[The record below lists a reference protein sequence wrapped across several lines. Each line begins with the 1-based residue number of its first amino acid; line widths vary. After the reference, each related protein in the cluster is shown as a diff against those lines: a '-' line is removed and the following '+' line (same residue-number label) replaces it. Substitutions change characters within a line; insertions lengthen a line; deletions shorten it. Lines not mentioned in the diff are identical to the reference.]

1 MKDMDTKVVRLSTMC
16 HTFLVVTILL
26 LFIPASNAEIRDYSE
41 DWQGDI
47 TIEGGRT
54 ILVEEISAT
63 WCVSCAD
70 IDPYLQQVADAH
82 GSRITIVTYHPT
94 DGEDAFQPEAAM
106 QRIERMRMVNPQLGA
121 TPTFVVE
128 SGLLRVG
135 PDSWPDVQKDILK
148 EETNRQ
154 HTSYLSFT
162 VNKSDNNY
170 TTTVANLSLINV
182 DYNTQLTFMLMAH
195 DVPVPEGY
203 INPGEATRDRVVVAT
218 ATCEIG
224 NNTINNTGFSRATA
238 NICADDFTVDFS
250 HDGKFSIILIHEAT
264 ESSLL
269 ENPNTAATLGVV
281 EFAFRD
287 VDLQSDVNILPIVFF
302 SIISIGIIWVI
313 FERISAEKSRKAP

>member
-1 MKDMDTKVVRLSTMC
+1 M
-16 HTFLVVTILL
+16 H
-26 LFIPASNAEIRDYSE
+26 
-41 DWQGDI
+41 
-47 TIEGGRT
+47 
-54 ILVEEISAT
+54 
-63 WCVSCAD
+63 
-70 IDPYLQQVADAH
+70 
-82 GSRITIVTYHPT
+82 
-94 DGEDAFQPEAAM
+94 
-106 QRIERMRMVNPQLGA
+106 RIERMRMVNPQLGA

-170 TTTVANLSLINV
+170 TTTVANLSLIDV
-182 DYNTQLTFMLMAH
+182 DYNTQLTFMLMTH

-218 ATCEIG
+218 ASCDIG
-224 NNTINNTGFSRATA
+224 NNTTNNTGFSRASA
-238 NICADDFTVDFS
+238 NMCSDDFTVDFS

-264 ESSLL
+264 ESSLS
-269 ENPNTAATLGVV
+269 ENPNTAATLGIV

-287 VDLQSDVNILPIVFF
+287 IELQSHVNIMPIVFF
-302 SIISIGIIWVI
+302 SILSIGIIWVI
-313 FERISAEKSRKAP
+313 YERLSAEKSRKAS

>member
-1 MKDMDTKVVRLSTMC
+1 MGSKLAHHSTMC
-16 HTFLVVTILL
+16 HTFLVVIIILL
-26 LFIPASNAEIRDYSE
+26 LPLSHAEVRDYSE

-47 TIEGGRT
+47 LIEGGRT

-106 QRIERMRMVNPQLGA
+106 QRIERMRMVNPQLGG

-128 SGLLRVG
+128 SGLLREG

-162 VNKSDNNY
+162 VNKMGNNY
-170 TTTVANLSLINV
+170 TATVANLSLIDV
-182 DYNTQLTFMLMAH
+182 DYDTQLTFMLMTH

-203 INPGEATRDRVVVAT
+203 INPGEATRDRVVIAT
-218 ATCEIG
+218 ASCKIG
-224 NNTINNTGFSRATA
+224 TNVTNNTGFYGA
-238 NICADDFTVDFS
+238 NAENCSDNFTVDFT

-264 ESSLL
+264 ESSLS
-269 ENPNTAATLGVV
+269 ENLNTAATLGVV

-287 VDLQSDVNILPIVFF
+287 IELQSDVNILPMVFF
-302 SIISIGIIWVI
+302 SILSISIIWVI
-313 FERISAEKSRKAP
+313 YERFHAEKSRKAS